1 MTVTSRGQIMLAVA
15 GIAVAGL
22 VSACGTSSTTA
33 PTSSPSAPASS
44 PAASASGLQEFRAV
58 ATGPLAHAVQADAL
72 QLNSDAAN
80 HAAAEADSR
89 KLAADLVSWANALRA
104 VPVPAQTQ
112 ATKNQLLQGLGQMH
126 TGVTEFANG
135 LRSNNTALVSKGQ
148 ADVQSGVTTIS
159 QAAGQVH

>member
-1 MTVTSRGQIMLAVA
+1 MLAVA
-15 GIAVAGL
+15 GIAAAGL
-22 VSACGTSSTTA
+22 LSACGTSTTPA
-33 PTSSPSAPASS
+33 PSSSASASS

-58 ATGPLAHAVQADAL
+58 ATGPLEHAVQADAQ
-72 QLNSDAAN
+72 QLNSDASN
-80 HAAAEADSR
+80 HPAAEADSR

-104 VPVPAQTQ
+104 VPVPGQTQ
-112 ATKNQLLQGLGQMH
+112 AAKNQLLQGLGQMH

-135 LRSNNTALVSKGQ
+135 LRSNDKTLVTKGQ